1 MEGYLTIG
9 RLAAEAGLSTDTIRY
24 YEAIGLL
31 PIPARS
37 ATGYRLY
44 PRAEVRRLRLIKRA
58 KLLGLPL
65 GEIRNL
71 VEQTYTGSCAHL
83 RQELMHRIPNQIA
96 EIERRIAEL
105 RALQDELEALRAHL
119 AGLDARTLDQPVA
132 ECEHCPCITGAERR

>member
-1 MEGYLTIG
+1 MTTGRSPLPPPFRTLDLRATPRCTVPSMEGYLTIG

-31 PIPARS
+31 PAPARS

-83 RQELMHRIPNQIA
+83 RQELMHRIPN
-96 EIERRIAEL
+96 
-105 RALQDELEALRAHL
+105 
-119 AGLDARTLDQPVA
+119 
-132 ECEHCPCITGAERR
+132 